1 MVALGCK
8 TVDKNYISMHYNI
21 HDCNNVCDYICVC
34 SQTSRA
40 DIIKKND
47 KRYKWGGEG
56 PLECRSDT
64 LSLSPGFQATFCM
77 QCKPPAPINSLDY
90 QPNWGMYVIIYFVL
104 CVCVCLCVRV
114 YVCVC
119 TCTCLSAC
127 MCTCTCVYVC
137 VCLCVHVCV
146 CVRVRVCTCT
156 CTCTCVYTFI
166 SVCSS
171 QSGCRDMP
179 WICCR

>member
-1 MVALGCK
+1 MDALGCK

-21 HDCNNVCDYICVC
+21 HNYNNVCDYICVC

-90 QPNWGMYVIIYFVL
+90 QPNWGMYVIIYLV
-104 CVCVCLCVRV
+104 
-114 YVCVC
+114 
-119 TCTCLSAC
+119 
-127 MCTCTCVYVC
+127 
-137 VCLCVHVCV
+137 LCVHVCV
-146 CVRVRVCTCT
+146 CVCVSVFIHSYQCVLHRVAAGTCHGFAVGNFFLKTIVLTHCTVVEGT
-156 CTCTCVYTFI
+156 CMHV
-166 SVCSS
+166 
-171 QSGCRDMP
+171 
-179 WICCR
+179 

>member
-1 MVALGCK
+1 MGALGCK
-8 TVDKNYISMHYNI
+8 TVDKNYISMHYDI
-21 HDCNNVCDYICVC
+21 HNCNNVCDYICVC

-90 QPNWGMYVIIYFVL
+90 QPNWGMYVILYCVCVCLSVCL
-104 CVCVCLCVRV
+104 CVCVC
-114 YVCVC
+114 
-119 TCTCLSAC
+119 
-127 MCTCTCVYVC
+127 
-137 VCLCVHVCV
+137 VCLYIH
-146 CVRVRVCTCT
+146 
-156 CTCTCVYTFI
+156 I
-166 SVCSS
+166 SVFFIEWL
-171 QSGCRDMP
+171 QGRAMDLL
-179 WICCR
+179 